1 MRERLAELAADPSSA
16 VKHRV
21 RNFDRRLSVLIDV
34 LERCLNQVRS

>member
-16 VKHRV
+16 VKNRV